1 MNKPELPDWQTLNIH
16 AFSEIFRNRD
26 TSYKFLWML
35 GILHVVKH
43 DWCKDN
49 IIPERLLVARMLDT
63 AKYPLRMF
71 RLGLG
76 HHDQVNQTLLN
87 LAELKDWQDLGANVL
102 DCDITDRFEEIPDFI
117 YRRLV
122 GFVPYRLLSPF
133 FSRKELKDLSDKAQH
148 RKIADLADR
157 LFASTTPP
165 LYRLLPE
172 QNAIELHPLWRDYL
186 ATHMPIVEAWV
197 KWHWADYVSG
207 CNPHVPAIQGKLEK
221 PDRRRALTKERAF
234 WQWVIGNHGAVHCI
248 FSGRVLSATEFVVDH
263 YIPRDFI
270 AHDQMWNLS
279 PITRQMNEKKS
290 DMLPPN
296 RCFEKFVR
304 QQHVGLLA
312 YHSKK
317 PASYRGLMESYL
329 SNLGVSVWNER
340 PPTVEDLTKAYSRV
354 IPPLLQ
360 LARNNGF
367 ETWEITP

>member
-1 MNKPELPDWQTLNIH
+1 MNKPELPNWQALNID
-16 AFSEIFRNRD
+16 AFSGIFRNRD

-35 GILHVVKH
+35 GILHVVKQ
-43 DWCKDN
+43 DGCKN
-49 IIPERLLVARMLDT
+49 NVIPERLLVAYMLDT
-63 AKYPLRMF
+63 GKYPLRRF
-71 RLGLG
+71 RLSLG
-76 HHDQVNQTLLN
+76 HHDQVNQTLLQ
-87 LAELKDWQDLGANVL
+87 LAELKDWQDLGENVL
-102 DCDITDRFEEIPDFI
+102 DCNITTRFKDIPDFI
-117 YRRLV
+117 CRRLI

-133 FSRKELKDLSDKAQH
+133 FPREYLKDLSDKAQH
-148 RKIADLADR
+148 RKITALAER
-157 LFASTTPP
+157 LFTSATPP

-172 QNAIELHPLWRDYL
+172 QKAIELHPLWRDYL

-207 CNPHVPAIQGKLEK
+207 CNPNVPAIQGKLEK
-221 PDRRRALTKERAF
+221 PDRRGSLTKERAF
-234 WQWVIGNHGAVHCI
+234 WRWVIGNHGAVHCI
-248 FSGRVLSATEFVVDH
+248 FSGRMLSATDFVVDH

-296 RCFEKFVR
+296 HCFEKFVR

-317 PASYRGLMESYL
+317 PANYRGLMESYL
-329 SNLGVSVWNER
+329 ANLGVSVWKDS
-340 PPTVEDLTKAYSRV
+340 PPTIEDLTNAYSRV

-360 LARNNGF
+360 LAKNSGF
-367 ETWEITP
+367 PTWEIAL